1 MRVLQIMS
9 EYRYICGCCGAE
21 VDVKKVKRSD
31 HSSNWM
37 EFVQPD
43 GKPWKIPSAKKE
55 LSDGS
60 VLYIDTYDNLHT
72 REEFLDNFGVD
83 PERAIEYI
91 RSHIRVK
98 RTESSTP

>member
-1 MRVLQIMS
+1 MS

-31 HSSNWM
+31 YCSDWM
-37 EFVQPD
+37 EFVRPD

-55 LSDGS
+55 LADGS
-60 VLYIDTYDNLHT
+60 VIYFDTYNNVHS
-72 REEFLDNFGVD
+72 REEFLDIFGVD
-83 PERAIEYI
+83 PEKAIEYI

-98 RTESSTP
+98 RTEGSAAKAASH